1 MSIPKVSLGKGG
13 PKVGQLGFGCMGWT
27 SFYSTNPV
35 PEEQCI
41 QTFIESAKQGITF
54 FDTAILYGLGANER
68 LLGKALRASGVPREQ
83 IFISDKFGI
92 RVENGQ
98 MIVDGSPENT
108 KKQCEQCLKDLGVDY
123 IDLYSAHRIDPN
135 VPIEKT
141 IEAMVELKKEGKIRY
156 LGLSEASA
164 ETIRRAHKVHP
175 ISAVQVEYS
184 LWTRDI
190 EDNGILA
197 TCRELGIAIVAYS
210 PLGRGFLTGTFKSP
224 QDFDDKDWR
233 KNNPRLQGEN
243 FEKNKQ
249 LLSIIEEIANKR
261 HVASSQIALAWVL
274 NQGEDIIPIPGT
286 RRLHYLQENID
297 SVKIKL
303 TEEEKQK
310 LNTIWTSAWNKI

>member
-1 MSIPKVSLGKGG
+1 MDAWDGLLFIQPIQSLKNNAFK
-13 PKVGQLGFGCMGWT
+13 PLF
-27 SFYSTNPV
+27 
-35 PEEQCI
+35 
-41 QTFIESAKQGITF
+41 ESAKQGITF

>member
-1 MSIPKVSLGKGG
+1 LDAWDGLLFIQPIQSLKNNAFK
-13 PKVGQLGFGCMGWT
+13 PLF
-27 SFYSTNPV
+27 
-35 PEEQCI
+35 
-41 QTFIESAKQGITF
+41 ESAKQGITF